1 MLMIDLIRKKRDG
14 GVLSADEI
22 AWFVQEYVGGHLP
35 DYQVSAL
42 LMAIWFRGM
51 TDEET
56 AQLTACMAASGEQ
69 VDLSRYGDLSVDKH
83 STGGVGDKTTLII
96 APIVS
101 ALGLKMAKMSGRG
114 LGHTGGTV
122 DKLSAIDGFSVD
134 LSPADFLRQVD
145 EVGVAVIGQ
154 SGNLTP
160 ADKGLYALRDVTA
173 TVDSIPLIA
182 SSIMSKK
189 LAAGAHTI
197 VLDVKTGSGA
207 FMQDPADA
215 QKLADAMVAIGTAAG
230 RKVAA
235 ILTDMDVPL
244 GRAVGNALEVQEA
257 IEVLRGGGPKDLR
270 DVCVTLASKTV
281 ELGLNLSAN
290 EAKNRV
296 EQVLDDGTAFT
307 QFVRW
312 VTAQGGKEKQLL
324 HPETL
329 PTATHSEPLL
339 APVSGCIKRMNA
351 AQVGYAAMLLGGGRA
366 KKDDVIDLTAGVRL
380 CCKTGEQTTKG
391 EPIAILYTSDPTR
404 LAAAKEALL
413 AAYEW

>member
-14 GVLSADEI
+14 GVLSANEI
-22 AWFVQEYVGGHLP
+22 AWFVKEYVSGNLP

-51 TDEET
+51 NDEET

-83 STGGVGDKTTLII
+83 SAGGVGDKTTLII

-134 LSPADFLRQVD
+134 LSPADFLKQVD

-215 QKLADAMVAIGTAAG
+215 QKLADTMVAIGTAAG

-257 IEVLRGGGPKDLR
+257 IEVLHGGGPKDLR
-270 DVCVTLASKTV
+270 DVCITLAAKMV
-281 ELGLNLSAN
+281 ELGLNLSAA
-290 EAKNRV
+290 EAQSRV
-296 EQVLDDGTAFT
+296 EQVLDDVIFIQNGQILLQSSVDAI
-307 QFVRW
+307 RE
-312 VTAQGGKEKQLL
+312 EKGMSVDQYFR
-324 HPETL
+324 E
-329 PTATHSEPLL
+329 
-339 APVSGCIKRMNA
+339 VFRC
-351 AQVGYAAMLLGGGRA
+351 
-366 KKDDVIDLTAGVRL
+366 
-380 CCKTGEQTTKG
+380 
-391 EPIAILYTSDPTR
+391 
-404 LAAAKEALL
+404 
-413 AAYEW
+413 